1 MAKTTLQEINKLANL
16 YNKTKDEKYK
26 IKWYQLIKEF
36 ADGRT
41 STLSSSVITK
51 VRWNNDKR
59 SIRVCKTNDIT

>member
-26 IKWYQLIKEF
+26 IKWYQLVKEF

-41 STLSSSVITK
+41 GTLSSSVITK